1 MPRTRDQGGRGGRG
15 RPRSSGGGR
24 WCRGGG
30 GRAGAGR
37 GGVDVLQVRY
47 Y

>member
-1 MPRTRDQGGRGGRG
+1 MERG